1 MRFEVINSIGNTV
14 FWTEHYSCIPSTEQL
29 TLMAKNQYKF
39 RLDGKSVSASKI
51 SELTELA
58 PRSDVPKAIKSN
70 TKKLF

>member
-1 MRFEVINSIGNTV
+1 MRFEVINGIGNTV
-14 FWTEHYSCIPSTEQL
+14 FWTEHYSCIPSTEHL

-39 RLDGKSVSASKI
+39 RLDGKSISASKI
-51 SELTELA
+51 SELTELI